1 MGNRGAKEYRVSF
14 GGNESALI
22 LIVVM
27 VTQFC
32 EYTPPTHT
40 TNSEICTLNGSFVW
54 YVNCLD

>member
-32 EYTPPTHT
+32 EYTPPHTHHKQ
-40 TNSEICTLNGSFVW
+40 
-54 YVNCLD
+54 